1 MRDDDFEVDPEETA
15 AELRD
20 QAMAEDG
27 YRDPRAWRPMR
38 HPLFRPTVEH
48 FKANPLPKQ
57 QDRRAS

>member
-1 MRDDDFEVDPEETA
+1 MSAEDFDIDPEETA

-20 QAMAEDG
+20 QAMGEDG

-48 FKANPLPKQ
+48 FKANPLPSQ
-57 QDRRAS
+57 REAGAA